1 VHCFCTTLILRY
13 HPSKVAMTTREP
25 LVGLFTKNLEKPSDL
40 LCCAFGLRSNE
51 IDIYFSLLGGTRTVE
66 ELESIIDR
74 DRSTVQRILQKLDH
88 KGLVER
94 EKKRIERGGY
104 FYVYRA
110 ISTGAVKQQILDQ
123 LEHWYTETKR
133 LLLSNWPEPPR

>member
-1 VHCFCTTLILRY
+1 
-13 HPSKVAMTTREP
+13 MTTREP

-40 LCCAFGLRSNE
+40 LCCAFGLRSSE
-51 IDIYFSLLGGTRTVE
+51 IDVYFSLLGGTRTVE
-66 ELESIIDR
+66 DLEGKIDR
-74 DRSTVQRILQKLDH
+74 DRSTVQRILQKLDS
-88 KGLVER
+88 KGLIER

-110 ISTGAVKQQILDQ
+110 ISTEAVKQQILEQ

>member
-1 VHCFCTTLILRY
+1 
-13 HPSKVAMTTREP
+13 MTTREP

-40 LCCAFGLRSNE
+40 LCCAFGLRSSE
-51 IDIYFSLLGGTRTVE
+51 IDIYFSLLGGTRSVE
-66 ELESIIDR
+66 DLETIIDR

-94 EKKRIERGGY
+94 KKKRIERGGY

-110 ISTGAVKQQILDQ
+110 ISTEAVKQQVLDQ
-123 LEHWYTETKR
+123 LEHWYAATKR
-133 LLLSNWPEPPR
+133 LLLSTWPEPPR

>member
-1 VHCFCTTLILRY
+1 
-13 HPSKVAMTTREP
+13 MTTREP

-40 LCCAFGLRSNE
+40 LCCAFGLRSSE
-51 IDIYFSLLGGTRTVE
+51 IDVYFSLLGGTRTVE
-66 ELESIIDR
+66 DLETIIDR

-88 KGLVER
+88 KGLVDR

-110 ISTGAVKQQILDQ
+110 ISTEAVKQQILDQ
-123 LEHWYTETKR
+123 LEHWYTATKR
-133 LLLSNWPEPPR
+133 LLLSNWPKPPR

>member
-1 VHCFCTTLILRY
+1 
-13 HPSKVAMTTREP
+13 M
-25 LVGLFTKNLEKPSDL
+25 GLFTKNLEKPSDL
-40 LCCAFGLRSNE
+40 LCCAFGLRSSE
-51 IDIYFSLLGGTRTVE
+51 IDVYFSLLGGTRTVE
-66 ELESIIDR
+66 DLEGKIDR
-74 DRSTVQRILQKLDH
+74 DRSTVQRILQKLDS
-88 KGLVER
+88 KGLIER

-110 ISTGAVKQQILDQ
+110 ISTEAVKQQILEQ

>member
-1 VHCFCTTLILRY
+1 MHNPYLEKPPR
-13 HPSKVAMTTREP
+13 KVAMTTRDP

-40 LCCAFGLRSNE
+40 LCCAFGLRSSE
-51 IDIYFSLLGGTRTVE
+51 IDIYFSLLGGTKTVE
-66 ELESIIDR
+66 ELEAIIER

-94 EKKRIERGGY
+94 EKKGIERGGY

-110 ISTGAVKQQILDQ
+110 ISTEAVKQQILDQ